1 MKRHPFDPLSF
12 FFGITFVLLAGAL
25 SFEGLDLDTP
35 VLRWVGAGVLLLLGI
50 VMLVTSKTGTD
61 RE

>member
-12 FFGITFVLLAGAL
+12 AFGIAFVLLAGAL
-25 SFEGLDLDTP
+25 SFEGLDLDMP